1 MKNSSTRDAKKARE
15 VFNTLKE
22 GPTPYLDS
30 KGRRIRKS
38 KNGAV
43 FTQNSNGNRNYKPNA
58 VMIKSVA
65 ANAPIKVITKNNI
78 NTIPKNIR
86 PNNNNNNNNFNV
98 MYYCKSCQRTY
109 DGFAQCCFEMNHVK
123 V

>member
-43 FTQNSNGNRNYKPNA
+43 FTQNP
-58 VMIKSVA
+58 M
-65 ANAPIKVITKNNI
+65 VIVI
-78 NTIPKNIR
+78 
-86 PNNNNNNNNFNV
+86 
-98 MYYCKSCQRTY
+98 
-109 DGFAQCCFEMNHVK
+109 
-123 V
+123 